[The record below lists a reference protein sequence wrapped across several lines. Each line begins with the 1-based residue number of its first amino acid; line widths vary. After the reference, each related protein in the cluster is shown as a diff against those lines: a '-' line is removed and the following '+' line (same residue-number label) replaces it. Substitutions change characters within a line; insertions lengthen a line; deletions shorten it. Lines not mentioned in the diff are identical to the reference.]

1 MEQSGKKMKK
11 GRIEKKKQNKRNQNI
26 SKKELKE
33 RRKWE
38 TREYIIKSKKII
50 KNYLREGKNF

>member
-1 MEQSGKKMKK
+1 MKK

-38 TREYIIKSKKII
+38 TREYIKKSKKII

>member
-33 RRKWE
+33 RRK
-38 TREYIIKSKKII
+38 
-50 KNYLREGKNF
+50 